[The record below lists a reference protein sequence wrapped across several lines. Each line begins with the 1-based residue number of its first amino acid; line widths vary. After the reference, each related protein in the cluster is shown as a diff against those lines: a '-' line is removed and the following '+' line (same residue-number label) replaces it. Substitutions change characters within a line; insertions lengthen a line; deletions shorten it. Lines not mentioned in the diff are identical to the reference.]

1 MNSDYSFSVKVPDEI
16 AYVFYNIMTSSK
28 FLEKLSSLPSSS
40 IGVIGVDQVGASFAV
55 EYRRTLP
62 GVDNSLG
69 SVSLSF
75 PATNDVWTSS
85 GLVS

>member
-40 IGVIGVDQVGASFAV
+40 IGVIGVDQV
-55 EYRRTLP
+55 
-62 GVDNSLG
+62 DDSLR
-69 SVSLSF
+69 SVSSSV
-75 PATNDVWTSS
+75 PETNDVWTSS